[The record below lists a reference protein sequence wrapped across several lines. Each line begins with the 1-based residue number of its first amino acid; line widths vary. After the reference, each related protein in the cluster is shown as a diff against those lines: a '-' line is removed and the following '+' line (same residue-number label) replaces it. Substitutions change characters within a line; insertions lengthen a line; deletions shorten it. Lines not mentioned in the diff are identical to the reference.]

1 MVIRA
6 HVESARVHE
15 IKLIFSSFGRV
26 NLIMIKEAF
35 NTLLIPEAGLLPD
48 LNEILHKIPV
58 EVPSY
63 VINLVQLTDLQFIYY
78 DGYVNFAAT
87 PTFIP
92 MASPTH
98 TMFE

>member
-1 MVIRA
+1 M
-6 HVESARVHE
+6 
-15 IKLIFSSFGRV
+15 
-26 NLIMIKEAF
+26 
-35 NTLLIPEAGLLPD
+35 PQ
-48 LNEILHKIPV
+48 LNEILYDIPI

-63 VINLVQLTDLQFIYY
+63 VIDLLQLSDLKFFYY

-98 TMFE
+98 NMFE